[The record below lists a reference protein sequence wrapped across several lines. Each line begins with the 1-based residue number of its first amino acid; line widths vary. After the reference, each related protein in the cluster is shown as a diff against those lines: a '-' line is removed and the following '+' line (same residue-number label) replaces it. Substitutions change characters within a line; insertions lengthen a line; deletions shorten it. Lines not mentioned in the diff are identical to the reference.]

1 MSDIDFM
8 KLALEEARLAG
19 QENEVPVGAVLVYQD
34 RVLAQNHNRMVQ
46 QKSQIA
52 HAELLTLQAA
62 LSIHTEKW
70 LLDTTLYVTLEP
82 CVMCGGALV
91 LSRVKR
97 VVIATPDLKAGGC
110 GSVIDVV
117 RSSELNHRLE
127 VKFGLLQEESSA
139 LLKNFFQ
146 KLRR

>member
-1 MSDIDFM
+1 M

-117 RSSELNHRLE
+117 RSPELNHRLE